1 MDSVIPMMET
11 AHLQA
16 FSVFARTLNF
26 TTTAKELALSQP
38 AVFERIQLLG
48 ERLGRALYRRE
59 GRGLV
64 LTPDGERVARFAR
77 ELDDRWREFGA
88 ELSGAVHADVVRLAA
103 GEGSYLFLLGPA
115 LSAFRRESNARL
127 DLLTLGAKDT
137 ANAVLRGEAQLG
149 VAVIDLLPRGLE
161 AEPLLTTPLCAALPA
176 RHPLAR
182 QRQLSL
188 ERLRSERWIVTPEGQ
203 SHRELLSRALG
214 RDGTLLEAPLEAD
227 GWPLMLKFVELGL
240 GVAVVNGCAAWP
252 RVVLRPLPELGSVT
266 YRLVRRRGA
275 KLTPAVAQLARR
287 IQRHAASMLSA

>member
-1 MDSVIPMMET
+1 MDSAIPMIAT

-16 FSVFARTLNF
+16 FAVFARTLNF

-77 ELDDRWREFGA
+77 ELDQQWREFNS
-88 ELSGAVHADVVRLAA
+88 ELSGTVHPDVVRLSA

-115 LSAFRRESNARL
+115 LSAFRRESGARL

-137 ANAVLRGEAQLG
+137 VSAVSRGEAQLG
-149 VAVIDLLPRGLE
+149 VAVIDVLPRGLE
-161 AEPLLTTPLCAALPA
+161 AEPLITTPLCAALPA
-176 RHPLAR
+176 GHPLAR
-182 QRQLSL
+182 HRQLSL
-188 ERLRSERWIVTPEGQ
+188 DRLRTERWILTPEGQ

-214 RDGTLLEAPLEAD
+214 RDGTLLESPLEAD

-240 GVAVVNGCAAWP
+240 GVAVVNGCASWP
-252 RVVLRPLPELGSVT
+252 RVVLRPLPELGTVT

-275 KLTPAVAQLARR
+275 KLTPTAALLARL
-287 IQRHAASMLSA
+287 IHRHATARSV